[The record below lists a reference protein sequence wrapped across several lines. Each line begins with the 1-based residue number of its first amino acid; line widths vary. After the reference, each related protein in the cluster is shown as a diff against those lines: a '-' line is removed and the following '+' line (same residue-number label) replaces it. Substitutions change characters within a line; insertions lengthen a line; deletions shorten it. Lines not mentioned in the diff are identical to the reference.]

1 MGGVLVGLAA
11 QVLYRRSV
19 GLSRFHAN
27 CMALTELEKPAV
39 PMVLVLGEVKPGR
52 EEDFLGFFLKL
63 SPSEAAVA
71 VEKIA
76 AQAEEQILAAA
87 DAAR

>member
-1 MGGVLVGLAA
+1 
-11 QVLYRRSV
+11 
-19 GLSRFHAN
+19 
-27 CMALTELEKPAV
+27 
-39 PMVLVLGEVKPGR
+39 VKPGR